1 MEKSK
6 VCKTKGKCMHC
17 RYCGKPILW
26 IKGCRDELKDLV
38 MGDIRSQL
46 CKFCEEKI
54 ARWWLEKHG
63 I

>member
-26 IKGCRDELKDLV
+26 IKGCRDSLKDLIS
-38 MGDIRSQL
+38 GDLTMEL
-46 CKFCEEKI
+46 CNRCIERI
-54 ARWWLEKHG
+54 ARYWLGLHG